1 MLATL
6 VFLKWD
12 FVESCFQIKSRF
24 EATIEKRD
32 CVREGQMSLKRELF
46 LWKTLPG
53 WINARFGYG

>member
-1 MLATL
+1 VLATL

-32 CVREGQMSLKRELF
+32 CTREGQMSLKRELF
-46 LWKTLPG
+46 LWKTFAG
-53 WINARFGYG
+53 AA